1 MKGSH
6 RIIVESRKVKYDFV
20 IHRNITIITGDSGSG
35 KTVLID
41 LIHDYGRY
49 GADSGVF
56 LSCDCPCKVID
67 SEDWERKIEE
77 TTGSIIFIDEG
88 NRFLVSKKFAQLV
101 QGSDNYFVLA
111 TREKLPALPYSV
123 SEIYGFRKSGKFH
136 DAKQKYNEIYHLY
149 GEISEEK
156 NIINKPTR
164 CNMEMNQDTLEKMLG
179 MNLKG
184 MYYAF
189 KTSLETHRTESM
201 TTDQFVSWLVSSEW
215 DDRRNRAVER
225 AIRQASFRYKATIE
239 EIDFSVERGLDK
251 NLTQRLAD
259 LTFVRERKDMFITG
273 SAGTGKSYLATAF
286 GFQACQKGYKVLYA
300 NTSRLMGM
308 LKVAKAKGTILQE
321 LKKIERLDMLI
332 LDDFGIQPFD
342 SQGRMNLMDIIEDR
356 HGKKSTVITSQVPV
370 RDWYDVIGE
379 KTIADAVLDRIVHQA
394 IRIELFGE
402 SLRKCKSKKES
413 LYL

>member
-67 SEDWERKIEE
+67 SEDWERQIEE

-111 TREKLPALPYSV
+111 TREKLPALRYSV

-156 NIINKPTR
+156 NINPK
-164 CNMEMNQDTLEKMLG
+164 L
-179 MNLKG
+179 
-184 MYYAF
+184 
-189 KTSLETHRTESM
+189 
-201 TTDQFVSWLVSSEW
+201 
-215 DDRRNRAVER
+215 
-225 AIRQASFRYKATIE
+225 
-239 EIDFSVERGLDK
+239 
-251 NLTQRLAD
+251 
-259 LTFVRERKDMFITG
+259 
-273 SAGTGKSYLATAF
+273 
-286 GFQACQKGYKVLYA
+286 
-300 NTSRLMGM
+300 
-308 LKVAKAKGTILQE
+308 
-321 LKKIERLDMLI
+321 
-332 LDDFGIQPFD
+332 
-342 SQGRMNLMDIIEDR
+342 
-356 HGKKSTVITSQVPV
+356 VITEDSNS
-370 RDWYDVIGE
+370 GF
-379 KTIADAVLDRIVHQA
+379 
-394 IRIELFGE
+394 ELF
-402 SLRKCKSKKES
+402 KEMS
-413 LYL
+413 